1 MSFFKGRN
9 SRSKVFSDVRKIE
22 FAVLSIIM
30 LYKTLAFKIIGEK
43 ILDIHPSQKN
53 VSYTKKVAAEFVI
66 CQCRF
71 YQPTMEISG
80 FFFHSDF
87 T

>member
-1 MSFFKGRN
+1 MIETLRA
-9 SRSKVFSDVRKIE
+9 RVFSDVRKIE